1 MSPKRLVVTMTSNWC
16 GFKTIC
22 IAMLSMILSSVLMSG
37 YSAAIS
43 REISRNSPPVY
54 FRMFA
59 LWTVVTFFL
68 PCFRAYSYAN
78 RIIRSDPARV
88 TTPIVSAALRFGSI

>member
-1 MSPKRLVVTMTSNWC
+1 MTSNWC

-59 LWTVVTFFL
+59 L
-68 PCFRAYSYAN
+68 
-78 RIIRSDPARV
+78 
-88 TTPIVSAALRFGSI
+88 